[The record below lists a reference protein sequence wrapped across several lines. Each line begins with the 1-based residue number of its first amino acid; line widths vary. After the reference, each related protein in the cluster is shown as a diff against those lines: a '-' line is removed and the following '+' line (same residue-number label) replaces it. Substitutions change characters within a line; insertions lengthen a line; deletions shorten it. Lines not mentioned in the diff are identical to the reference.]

1 MSSFRKHGRKL
12 VKCAVKLTHRDIGEV
27 VTETRD
33 ISDTGVFVTCR
44 DLVHNI
50 SIGDELEAKLYTD
63 SETSSTTLLKV
74 VRLTEDGV
82 GLSFD

>member
-1 MSSFRKHGRKL
+1 MYQFRQHGRKL

-27 VTETRD
+27 ITETRD
-33 ISDTGVFVTCR
+33 ISDTGVFVECR
-44 DLVHNI
+44 DLVHYI
-50 SIGDELEAKLYTD
+50 AIGDQFEAKLYTD
-63 SETSSTTLLKV
+63 NDSASTTLLKV